1 MPWLCMPF
9 KASESQIL
17 AQKYK
22 ASGIPHLV
30 VLDGE
35 GNIITLDGTSE
46 VLGDES
52 GANFPWKQKKFSEIL
67 QPAEQFLLSK
77 GEGEGSEDK
86 LLPSSELKDKYLMLY
101 FSASWCP
108 PCRAFTPTLSEFY
121 TKLKA
126 ERSDFELLFVSSD
139 KTEADFNDYF
149 KKMSFGALPFKFRDE
164 KAALSKLFGV
174 SGIPMLIIVGPEDEK
189 GNRPLINDSVRSFAE
204 SGSVEEFPFYKKNY
218 GDVDGADAL
227 NEVKS
232 LVIFCENRDDEEQDE
247 IKNVVKQVAAK
258 LKEESGDGA
267 MNVHWALS
275 HKGLGPRIRQLTKLP
290 APNMSEDPVLMLLDI
305 PDNGGFYK
313 SDVTD
318 ITVESVLKFIED
330 PGERGQL
337 G

>member
-1 MPWLCMPF
+1 MTSFTCQFGSKLINASDSTEVAPADALGGKDQVLLYFSAHWCPPCRRFTPLLIELYNKLKTEKNMELVFCSLDREEDEYKEYISDMPWLCMPF

-46 VLGDES
+46 VHGDES
-52 GANFPWKQKKFSEIL
+52 GVNFPWKQKSFSEIL

-139 KTEADFNDYF
+139 KSEADFNDYF

-174 SGIPMLIIVGPEDEK
+174 SGIPMLIILGPEDGK
-189 GNRPLINDSVRSFAE
+189 GDRPLINDSVRSFAE

-218 GDVDGADAL
+218 GDVDGAL
-227 NEVKS
+227 S
-232 LVIFCENRDDEEQDE
+232 LIH
-247 IKNVVKQVAAK
+247 I
-258 LKEESGDGA
+258 
-267 MNVHWALS
+267 
-275 HKGLGPRIRQLTKLP
+275 
-290 APNMSEDPVLMLLDI
+290 
-305 PDNGGFYK
+305 
-313 SDVTD
+313 
-318 ITVESVLKFIED
+318 
-330 PGERGQL
+330 
-337 G
+337 